1 VQMKRI
7 EKTSRVLPKTCAES
21 SIYQNGYH
29 RYVHPISAY
38 QRVRSSPSS
47 QINPADIS
55 VLQRAIGNH
64 AVGRLLQAKKEGE
77 ATLQLQNSSCPECL
91 LKEEGEMQSILQRQ
105 AEEEEEEMQ
114 PMLQRQVEEEEEEEM
129 QLMLQ
134 RQAQEEEEEMQP
146 MLQRRGERDVAHNDV
161 EICEP
166 IPGGLRTGVESL
178 SGFDMSDVSVYRN
191 SKKPAAVGALAYT
204 QGTDIYVAPGQ
215 EKHLPHEA
223 WHAVQQKEG
232 RVQPNNHIGGVSMND
247 DANLEKEADRM
258 GVALQAP

>member
-1 VQMKRI
+1 
-7 EKTSRVLPKTCAES
+7 
-21 SIYQNGYH
+21 
-29 RYVHPISAY
+29 
-38 QRVRSSPSS
+38 
-47 QINPADIS
+47 
-55 VLQRAIGNH
+55 
-64 AVGRLLQAKKEGE
+64 
-77 ATLQLQNSSCPECL
+77 
-91 LKEEGEMQSILQRQ
+91 
-105 AEEEEEEMQ
+105 
-114 PMLQRQVEEEEEEEM
+114 
-129 QLMLQ
+129 
-134 RQAQEEEEEMQP
+134 